1 MNLEGPNVSEFLMW
15 SQNQPCV
22 IVGEHSA
29 VGNIVTKSKG
39 ANRIGELV

>member
-22 IVGEHSA
+22 IVEHQRGWQHRDEIERSE
-29 VGNIVTKSKG
+29 SDW
-39 ANRIGELV
+39 